1 MRKMLPRLA
10 AAALAAF
17 SPVTRAAAPL
27 PGVKDPEFMWAAMT
41 VMAVDQ
47 LSERCR
53 RSAGFARKD
62 ERALEEWRAAN
73 GVDQIRARTGELER
87 DPAQGPSM
95 AEARATVE
103 RTLSDGKIEPCA
115 TVVGLSRLPRS
126 QFAAASPG
134 MLAALGAAAP
144 ASAGEPVP
152 PAPARAP
159 PADPRELLAQLDG
172 FGFDSGLT
180 MGVGGFLT
188 ARIHPVVLFKDG
200 GALTD
205 VEGLSHPGGLAAH
218 RAAHPGD
225 WTRWRRS
232 GGELQLQRKDG
243 WKKLAFQRTY
253 PHLPAGFRL
262 EGRFRRLSGAGNVAA
277 GGTDS
282 VVAWS
287 EYTFSRDG
295 TVVRGGGAGGR
306 AEQGGTSV
314 ATAGAAAGR
323 RGRYQVDGLALEIS
337 WEGGGGERRILVT
350 DPADPKG
357 AIWLDGQAY
366 VQR

>member
-1 MRKMLPRLA
+1 MRTLTPWLA
-10 AAALAAF
+10 AAALAAL
-17 SPVTRAAAPL
+17 SPAVRAAAPL
-27 PGVKDPEFMWAAMT
+27 PGVKDPEFVKAAMT

-47 LSERCR
+47 LSERCER
-53 RSAGFARKD
+53 GAGFARKD
-62 ERALEEWRAAN
+62 ESALEAWRAAN
-73 GVDQIRARTGELER
+73 GVDRIRARTAALER

-95 AEARATVE
+95 AQARAAVE
-103 RTLSDGKIEPCA
+103 RTLSDEKIEPCA
-115 TVVGLSRLPRS
+115 TAARLSRLPDT
-126 QFAAASPG
+126 QFATASPG
-134 MLAALGAAAP
+134 MLAALAGAAP
-144 ASAGEPVP
+144 ASPGEPAP

-159 PADPRELLAQLDG
+159 PADAGELLAQLDS

-188 ARIHPVVLFKDG
+188 TRIHPVVLFKDG

-205 VEGLSHPGGLAAH
+205 VEGLGHPGGLAAH
-218 RAAHPGD
+218 RAAHPGA

-232 GGELQLQRKDG
+232 GGELQLQRKDA
-243 WKKLAFQRTY
+243 WKKLAFQKTY

-262 EGRFRRLSGAGNVAA
+262 EGRFRALSGAGSVAV
-277 GGTDS
+277 GGTDT
-282 VVAWS
+282 VAAWS

-295 TVVRGGGAGGR
+295 TVLRGSGAGGR
-306 AEQGGTSV
+306 AEHGGTAV
-314 ATAGAAAGR
+314 ATAGAAAGQ
-323 RGRYQVDGLALEIS
+323 RGRYQVDRLALEIA